1 MHTCLEGKHII
12 KFPKEGMRKACQILR
27 LVHFDI
33 CGSLQTST
41 HSSCKYFIT
50 FIDDMTRY
58 IFVYFMKYK
67 LEASNKFIHY
77 KKFVEKKTNHKI
89 KKFKIGSSRGIQIR

>member
-12 KFPKEGMRKACQILR
+12 KFPKEGMRRACQILG
-27 LVHFDI
+27 LVHSNI
-33 CGSLQTST
+33 CGSLQTSI
-41 HSSCKYFIT
+41 HLGCKYFIT

-67 LEASNKFIHY
+67 
-77 KKFVEKKTNHKI
+77 
-89 KKFKIGSSRGIQIR
+89 

>member
-1 MHTCLEGKHII
+1 MHTYLEGKHII
-12 KFPKEGMRKACQILR
+12 KFLKEGMRRARQILG

-33 CGSLQTST
+33 CGSLQIST

-50 FIDDMTRY
+50 FIDDMTKY

-67 LEASNKFIHY
+67 SEAF
-77 KKFVEKKTNHKI
+77 
-89 KKFKIGSSRGIQIR
+89 